1 MIVGISMMT
10 MAANS
15 PPQLEVYIME
25 SFNAY
30 IPREIVRKFCLEA
43 NTSASIYS
51 FQMLT
56 KLNTE
61 MQINPGCTNGSIMRA
76 NMRNSPHW
84 FTDWEQYLGQKFD
97 LAASVYDS
105 RFFQLLRK
113 RSKKTCEYEQA
124 EREV

>member
-30 IPREIVRKFCLEA
+30 IPREIVRKFYLEA

-76 NMRNSPHW
+76 NMRNSPHPSMIA
-84 FTDWEQYLGQKFD
+84 DSSNSLG
-97 LAASVYDS
+97 SV
-105 RFFQLLRK
+105 RK
-113 RSKKTCEYEQA
+113 KPVSTNKLKGKYSA
-124 EREV
+124 I

>member
-76 NMRNSPHW
+76 NMRNSPHPSMIA
-84 FTDWEQYLGQKFD
+84 DSSNSLG
-97 LAASVYDS
+97 SV
-105 RFFQLLRK
+105 RK
-113 RSKKTCEYEQA
+113 KPVSTNKLKGKYSA
-124 EREV
+124 V